1 MLSSHQERCTQILAD
16 AHKYFINRL
25 EKHDSRKKVEVSI
38 MREKYIEL
46 IIEYISK
53 EYDEDLLCS
62 IYTFTK
68 YTVTEQREE
77 V

>member
-1 MLSSHQERCTQILAD
+1 
-16 AHKYFINRL
+16 
-25 EKHDSRKKVEVSI
+25 
-38 MREKYIEL
+38 MRERYIEL
-46 IIEYISK
+46 IIEYINK
-53 EYDEDLLCS
+53 EYDEDILCS

>member
-1 MLSSHQERCTQILAD
+1 
-16 AHKYFINRL
+16 
-25 EKHDSRKKVEVSI
+25 

-46 IIEYISK
+46 IIAYISSENK
-53 EYDEDLLCS
+53 GNLLRS

>member
-1 MLSSHQERCTQILAD
+1 
-16 AHKYFINRL
+16 
-25 EKHDSRKKVEVSI
+25 
-38 MREKYIEL
+38 MRERYIEL
-46 IIEYISK
+46 IIEYINK
-53 EYDEDLLCS
+53 EYDEDILRS